1 MDTIGLDL
9 HKRESQLSIIGSQ
22 GEVPE
27 KRILSTRERLT
38 QCWEERQQP
47 RLRHNLQLMEGAPTR
62 IVVDE
67 VWSRA

>member
-9 HKRESQLSIIGSQ
+9 LKRESQLSIIGSQ

-38 QCWEERQQP
+38 QCWEERQ
-47 RLRHNLQLMEGAPTR
+47 
-62 IVVDE
+62 
-67 VWSRA
+67 